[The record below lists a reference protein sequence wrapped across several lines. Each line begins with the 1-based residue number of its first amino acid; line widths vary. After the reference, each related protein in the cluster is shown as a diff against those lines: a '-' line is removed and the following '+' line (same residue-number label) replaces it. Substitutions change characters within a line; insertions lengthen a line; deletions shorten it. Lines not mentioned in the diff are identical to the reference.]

1 MISELILGIT
11 FLYSVGVW
19 LLWWGWQKTPSFE
32 NDITL
37 PLIGHEKI
45 VISVIVPVRN
55 EAQNIINLLD
65 SLLMQDFPISCFEV
79 LIIDDYSEDGTS
91 LIVNHFQTQHTH
103 FPISFIKLT
112 GDKNSSNKKVAI
124 SHAVGRAKGEL
135 IVTTDGDCTVGAK
148 WLSTIYGFYQQFKP
162 QLISSPVAL
171 DYPQHIFD
179 KMQVVEFASLVGSGV
194 ATLFWGY
201 PTMCNGAN
209 MAYTKE
215 VFLEVG
221 GFEGNIEI
229 LTGDDEFLMQKVYQK
244 YPKQVLFLKNQD
256 AIVRTATSLSFKD
269 FYQQRKRWASK
280 WSKHKSLHIYIIA
293 IFIFLYHLLNL
304 FAFYLLL
311 FLPANNSIL
320 ILFHFLLKLGVEFVF
335 LTTIHNFLNSGK
347 YWFYILPL
355 QCIYSLYVV
364 LMGIAANFGV
374 YEWKGRKSSK
384 LSK

>member
-1 MISELILGIT
+1 MISGLILGIT
-11 FLYSVGVW
+11 FLYSIGVW
-19 LLWWGWQKTPSFE
+19 LLWWGWQKTHSFE
-32 NDITL
+32 NDSTL
-37 PLIGHEKI
+37 PLIEHEKV
-45 VISVIVPVRN
+45 VISVVVPVRN
-55 EAQNIINLLD
+55 EAQNIMKLLE
-65 SLLMQDFPISCFEV
+65 SLLVQDFPTSCFEI
-79 LIIDDYSEDGTS
+79 LIIDDYSEDDTS
-91 LIVNHFQTQHTH
+91 LIVHHFQTQHTH

-112 GDKNSSNKKVAI
+112 GDKNGSNKKVAI
-124 SHAVGRAKGEL
+124 SHAVHLAKGEL
-135 IVTTDGDCTVGAK
+135 IVTTDGDCTMGAK
-148 WLSTIYGFYQQFKP
+148 WLSTIYGFYRQFKP

-171 DYPQHIFD
+171 DYPQGIFG
-179 KMQVVEFASLVGSGV
+179 KMQIVEFASLVGSGV

-244 YPKQVLFLKNQD
+244 YPKQVSFLKSQD
-256 AIVRTATSLSFKD
+256 AIVRTATLLSFKD

-280 WSKHKSLHIYIIA
+280 WSKHKSVHIYVIA

-304 FAFYLLL
+304 LAFYLLL
-311 FLPANNSIL
+311 FSPVNNSIL

-335 LTTIHNFLNSGK
+335 LATIHNFLNSGK

-364 LMGIAANFGV
+364 SMGIAANFGV